1 VEVTVRVVNTG
12 ARAGTDVVQ
21 LYARDD
27 VASVARPDQLLV
39 GFERVALAPGEAST
53 VTFVVDPSRLAFY
66 DPDMRFV
73 VEPGDFTFSV
83 GASALDIRQQRT
95 VTLTGDVSEWQQR
108 SIVPTV
114 VTAR

>member
-1 VEVTVRVVNTG
+1 VNTG

-39 GFERVALAPGEAST
+39 GFARVALAPGEAST

-73 VEPGDFTFSV
+73 VEPGAFTFWV
-83 GASALDIRQQRT
+83 GPGGQDAA
-95 VTLTGDVSEWQQR
+95 VTPPTTINLTGNTVELHQRDV
-108 SIVPTV
+108 VATTV
-114 VTAR
+114 RAS